1 MDHSLPGSSVHGIS
15 LARILEWVAISSSR
29 ESSQNPGIEPVSPAL
44 AGGFFTAELS
54 GKPINIPTPVITY
67 KKYIK
72 DYKFTTKNSF
82 SKKQN
87 IKSVLNE
94 LDNLPLDIHD
104 HP

>member
-1 MDHSLPGSSVHGIS
+1 MGFSRQEYRNGLPFSPSVDLPDAGIK
-15 LARILEWVAISSSR
+15 
-29 ESSQNPGIEPVSPAL
+29 PVSPAL